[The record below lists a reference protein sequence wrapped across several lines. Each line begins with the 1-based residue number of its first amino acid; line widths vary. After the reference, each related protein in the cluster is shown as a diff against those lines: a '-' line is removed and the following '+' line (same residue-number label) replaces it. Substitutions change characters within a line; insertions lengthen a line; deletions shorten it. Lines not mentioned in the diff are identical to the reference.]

1 MLMYTYTKTMNI
13 LFLAKSLLISAIR
26 HALSYLYEIEEF
38 KIFFFESFRIGVSD
52 GAFQSVNLY
61 TISLSKGVYFV
72 GCF

>member
-38 KIFFFESFRIGVSD
+38 KIFFF
-52 GAFQSVNLY
+52 
-61 TISLSKGVYFV
+61 LSHSELELVMVLFKV
-72 GCF
+72 

>member
-38 KIFFFESFRIGVSD
+38 KIFFFWVIQNWS
-52 GAFQSVNLY
+52 
-61 TISLSKGVYFV
+61 
-72 GCF
+72 